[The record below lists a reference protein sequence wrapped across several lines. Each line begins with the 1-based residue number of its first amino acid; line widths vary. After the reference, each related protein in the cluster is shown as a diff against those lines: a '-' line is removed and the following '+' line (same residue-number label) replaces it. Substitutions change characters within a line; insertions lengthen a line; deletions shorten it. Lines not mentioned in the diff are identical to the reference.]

1 MVLVVELVLQVL
13 DLLHMLRGFG
23 TLLGFRQLDELILNY
38 LDLIPRIFQLLIK
51 FYLLL
56 LAFLQIIL

>member
-13 DLLHMLRGFG
+13 DVLHMLRGFC

>member
-13 DLLHMLRGFG
+13 DVLHMLRGFR